1 MSISSPIDDP
11 DEIRDP
17 EARRGEQQRAVGAL
31 LTRLW
36 EAAPA
41 WRRRLEESGLSPS
54 DFGHPDALTRLAPT
68 AKSDLVTL
76 QTEDPPFGGFFIGD
90 LTASSRIFMSPGPI
104 YDAQLGTA
112 DIGGFARGLRAG
124 GLTRGDIVLNTFAY
138 HLTPAGHA
146 FESGA
151 LSLGCVVIPAGT
163 GNTEQQ
169 ARLLKDLPVTG
180 YMGTP
185 SFLAML
191 VERADW
197 NFRTACVA
205 AEKLTDDERAVLE
218 SRGGR
223 VSQLYGTADLGYL
236 AGECAART
244 GMHLTEDKVIEIL
257 DPATGEPVPDGELG
271 QATVTTFSPA
281 YPFLRL
287 ATGDLTRV
295 VSREPCVCGR
305 TSPRI
310 AGVLGRVGPGV
321 KVRGMF
327 VYEHQVRAALS
338 HHGLSTGRLVVGRT
352 AGQDTLTLQI
362 AEPLGEAQQADLLRS
377 LRDEIK
383 LRAEIEIVPE
393 IDAEAPLLV
402 DAREIWQA

>member
-1 MSISSPIDDP
+1 MNDYSTLH
-11 DEIRDP
+11 DP
-17 EARRGEQQRAVGAL
+17 EETRRPQERREDQQRRVTAL
-31 LTRLW
+31 LANLW

-41 WRRRLEESGLSPS
+41 WRRRLEGSNVSPA
-54 DFGHPDALTRLAPT
+54 DFGAPDVLTRLTPV
-68 AKSDLVTL
+68 AKSDLAAL
-76 QTEDPPFGGFFIGD
+76 QEEDPPFGGFFLGD
-90 LTASSRIFMSPGPI
+90 LRASSRIFMSPGPI
-104 YDAQLGTA
+104 YDAQLGTT

-151 LSLGCVVIPAGT
+151 LSLGCVVVPAGT

-185 SFLAML
+185 SFLGTL
-191 VERADW
+191 IERADW
-197 NFRTACVA
+197 RFKTACVA

-218 SRGGR
+218 SRGGH

-236 AGECAART
+236 AGECEARA

-257 DPATGEPVPDGELG
+257 DPATGQPVPEGEIG
-271 QATVTTFSPA
+271 EVAVTTFSPT
-281 YPFLRL
+281 YPFVRL
-287 ATGDLTRV
+287 TTGDLTRV
-295 VSREPCVCGR
+295 VSSEVCECGR
-305 TSPRI
+305 TSARI

-327 VYEHQVRAALS
+327 VYEHHVRAALS
-338 HHGLSTGRLVVGRT
+338 RHGLSVGRLVIRRM
-352 AGQDTLTLQI
+352 AGQDTLTLEI
-362 AEPLGEAQQADLLRS
+362 VDPLSDEQQADMLRT

-393 IDAEAPLLV
+393 VDAQTPQLV

>member
-1 MSISSPIDDP
+1 MTAPST
-11 DEIRDP
+11 EHDP
-17 EARRGEQQRAVGAL
+17 EETRSPETRREERQRKISGL
-31 LTRLW
+31 LAGLW
-36 EAAPA
+36 QAAPA
-41 WRRRLEESGLSPS
+41 WRQRLQESGLTPS
-54 DFGHPDALTRLAPT
+54 DFGQSDVLTRLTPI

-76 QTEDPPFGGFFIGD
+76 QAADPPFGGLFVGD

-104 YDAQLGTA
+104 YEAQLGTT

-163 GNTEQQ
+163 GNTEHQ
-169 ARLLKDLPVTG
+169 ARLLTDLPVTG

-185 SFLAML
+185 SFLATL

-197 NFRTACVA
+197 RFRTACVA

-236 AGECAART
+236 AGECEARS
-244 GMHLTEDKVIEIL
+244 GMHLTEDKVIEVL
-257 DPATGEPVPDGELG
+257 DTATGEPVNDGEVG
-271 QATVTTFSPA
+271 QAVVTTFSPT

-295 VSREPCVCGR
+295 VSRDTCECGR
-305 TSPRI
+305 TSVRI

-327 VYEHQVRAALS
+327 VYEHEVRNALS
-338 HHGLSTGRLVVGRT
+338 RHGLSAGRLVIGRT
-352 AGQDTLTLQI
+352 AGQDTLTLEIDQ
-362 AEPLGEAQQADLLRS
+362 PLTHEQQVELLRT
-377 LRDEIK
+377 LREEIK
-383 LRAEIEIVPE
+383 LRAELEIVPE
-393 IDAEAPLLV
+393 VDTAGPLLH

>member
-1 MSISSPIDDP
+1 MNDFSTLH
-11 DEIRDP
+11 DP
-17 EARRGEQQRAVGAL
+17 EETRRPRERFEDQQRRVTAL
-31 LTRLW
+31 LANLW
-36 EAAPA
+36 DAAPA
-41 WRRRLEESGLSPS
+41 WRRRLEGSNVSPA
-54 DFGHPDALTRLAPT
+54 DFGAPDVLTRLTPV
-68 AKSDLVTL
+68 AKSDLASL
-76 QTEDPPFGGFFIGD
+76 QVEDPPFGGFFIGD
-90 LTASSRIFMSPGPI
+90 LGASSRIFMSPGPI
-104 YDAQLGTA
+104 YDAQLGTT

-151 LSLGCVVIPAGT
+151 LSLGCVVVPAGT

-169 ARLLKDLPVTG
+169 VRLIKDLPVTG

-185 SFLAML
+185 SFLGTL

-197 NFRTACVA
+197 RFKTACVA
-205 AEKLTDDERAVLE
+205 AEKLTEEERAVLE
-218 SRGGR
+218 SRGGH

-236 AGECAART
+236 AGECEARA

-257 DPATGEPVPDGELG
+257 DPATGQPVPEGEIG
-271 QATVTTFSPA
+271 QVAVTTFSPT
-281 YPFLRL
+281 YPFVRL
-287 ATGDLTRV
+287 TTGDLTRV
-295 VSREPCVCGR
+295 VSSEVCECGR
-305 TSPRI
+305 TSARI

-327 VYEHQVRAALS
+327 VYEHHVRAALS
-338 HHGLSTGRLVVGRT
+338 RHGLGVGRLVVRRA
-352 AGQDTLTLQI
+352 AGQDTLTLEI
-362 AEPLGEAQQADLLRS
+362 VEPLSDEQQAALLRT

-393 IDAEAPLLV
+393 VDAQNPQLV

>member
-1 MSISSPIDDP
+1 MSDSPTLH
-11 DEIRDP
+11 DP
-17 EARRGEQQRAVGAL
+17 EETRRPEERREDQQQRVTAL
-31 LTRLW
+31 LANLW
-36 EAAPA
+36 DAAPA
-41 WRRRLEESGLSPS
+41 WRRRLEGSNVSPA
-54 DFGHPDALTRLAPT
+54 DFGDPDVLTRLAPV
-68 AKSDLVTL
+68 AKSDLAAL
-76 QTEDPPFGGFFIGD
+76 QMEDPPFGGFFIGD
-90 LTASSRIFMSPGPI
+90 MSASSRIFMSPGPI
-104 YDAQLGTA
+104 YDAQLGTS

-124 GLTRGDIVLNTFAY
+124 GLTRRDIVLNTFAY

-151 LSLGCVVIPAGT
+151 LSLGCVVVPAGT

-185 SFLAML
+185 SFLGTL
-191 VERADW
+191 IERADW
-197 NFRTACVA
+197 RFKTACVA
-205 AEKLTDDERAVLE
+205 AEKLTEDERAVLE
-218 SRGGR
+218 SRGGH

-236 AGECAART
+236 AGECEARA

-257 DPATGEPVPDGELG
+257 DPATGQPVSEGEIG
-271 QATVTTFSPA
+271 QVAVTTFSPT
-281 YPFLRL
+281 YPFVRL
-287 ATGDLTRV
+287 TTGDLTRV
-295 VSREPCVCGR
+295 VSSEVCQCGR
-305 TSPRI
+305 TSTRI

-327 VYEHQVRAALS
+327 VYEHHVRAALS
-338 HHGLSTGRLVVGRT
+338 RHGLALGRLVIRRT
-352 AGQDTLTLQI
+352 AGQDTLTLEI
-362 AEPLGEAQQADLLRS
+362 VESLSDELQADLLRT

-393 IDAEAPLLV
+393 IDADAPQLV

>member
-1 MSISSPIDDP
+1 MNLPPILDDADETRSPESRREEHRREISI
-11 DEIRDP
+11 
-17 EARRGEQQRAVGAL
+17 L
-31 LTRLW
+31 LTRMW

-41 WRRRLEESGLSPS
+41 WRRRLEQSGVAPS
-54 DFGHPDALTRLAPT
+54 DFGVPDVLTRLAPI
-68 AKSDLVTL
+68 AKSDLVAL
-76 QTEDPPFGGFFIGD
+76 QAEDPPFGGFFIGD

-104 YDAQLGTA
+104 YDPQLGTT

-169 ARLLKDLPVTG
+169 AMLLKDLPVTG

-185 SFLAML
+185 SFLATL

-197 NFRTACVA
+197 RFRTACVA
-205 AEKLTDDERAVLE
+205 AEKLTEEERAVLE

-236 AGECAART
+236 AGECAARS

-257 DPATGEPVPDGELG
+257 EPTTGDPVADGELG
-271 QATVTTFSPA
+271 QVTVTTFSPT

-295 VSREPCVCGR
+295 VSREPCECGR

-321 KVRGMF
+321 KIRGMF
-327 VYEHQVRAALS
+327 VYEHQVRTALS
-338 HHGLSTGRLVVGRT
+338 RYGLAAGRLMIGRT

-362 AEPLGEAQQADLLRS
+362 AEPLTEDQQADLLRT
-377 LRDEIK
+377 LREEIK
-383 LRAEIEIVPE
+383 LRAEVEIVPE
-393 IDAEAPLLV
+393 VDAQAPLLV

>member
-1 MSISSPIDDP
+1 MSDSPTLH
-11 DEIRDP
+11 DP
-17 EARRGEQQRAVGAL
+17 EETRRPEERREDQQQRVTAL
-31 LTRLW
+31 LANLW
-36 EAAPA
+36 DAAPA
-41 WRRRLEESGLSPS
+41 WRRRLEGSNVSPA
-54 DFGHPDALTRLAPT
+54 DFGDPDVLTRLAPV
-68 AKSDLVTL
+68 AKSDLAAL
-76 QTEDPPFGGFFIGD
+76 QMEDPPFGGFFIGD
-90 LTASSRIFMSPGPI
+90 LSASSRIFMSPGPI
-104 YDAQLGTA
+104 YDAQLGTS

-124 GLTRGDIVLNTFAY
+124 GLTRRDIVLNTFAY

-151 LSLGCVVIPAGT
+151 LSLGCVVVPAGT

-185 SFLAML
+185 SFLGTL
-191 VERADW
+191 IERADW
-197 NFRTACVA
+197 RFKTACVA
-205 AEKLTDDERAVLE
+205 AEKLTEDERAVLE
-218 SRGGR
+218 SRGGH

-236 AGECAART
+236 AGECEARA

-257 DPATGEPVPDGELG
+257 DPATGQPVSEGEIG
-271 QATVTTFSPA
+271 QVAVTTFSPT
-281 YPFLRL
+281 YPFVRL
-287 ATGDLTRV
+287 TTGDLTRV
-295 VSREPCVCGR
+295 VSSEVCQCGR
-305 TSPRI
+305 TSTRI

-327 VYEHQVRAALS
+327 VYEHHVRAALS
-338 HHGLSTGRLVVGRT
+338 RHGLALGRLVIRRT
-352 AGQDTLTLQI
+352 AGQDTLTLEI
-362 AEPLGEAQQADLLRS
+362 VESLSDELQADLLRT

-393 IDAEAPLLV
+393 IDADAPQLV

>member
-1 MSISSPIDDP
+1 MTVTPGGADP
-11 DEIRDP
+11 DEVRAP
-17 EARRGEQQRAVGAL
+17 ETRRTEQHRRISAL
-31 LTRLW
+31 LEGLW
-36 EAAPA
+36 QAAPA
-41 WRRRLEESGLSPS
+41 WQQRLEESGLTPS
-54 DFGHPDALTRLAPT
+54 DFGQPDVLTRLTPI
-68 AKSDLVTL
+68 AKNDLVTL
-76 QTEDPPFGGFFIGD
+76 QAGDPPFGGLFVGD

-104 YDAQLGTA
+104 YDAQLGTT

-124 GLTRGDIVLNTFAY
+124 GLRRGDIVLNTFAY

-151 LSLGCVVIPAGT
+151 MSLGCVVIPAGT

-185 SFLAML
+185 SFLATL

-197 NFRTACVA
+197 RFRTACVA
-205 AEKLTDDERAVLE
+205 AEKLTEDERAALE

-236 AGECAART
+236 AGECEARS
-244 GMHLTEDKVIEIL
+244 GMHLTEDKVIEVL
-257 DPATGEPVPDGELG
+257 DPVTGQPVDDGEVG
-271 QATVTTFSPA
+271 QVVVTTFSST

-287 ATGDLTRV
+287 ATGDLTQV
-295 VSREPCVCGR
+295 ISRETCECGR

-321 KVRGMF
+321 KIRGMF

-338 HHGLSTGRLVVGRT
+338 RHGLAAGRLVIGRT

-362 AEPLGEAQQADLLRS
+362 DQSLAPEQQTDLLRT
-377 LRDEIK
+377 LREEIK
-383 LRAEIEIVPE
+383 LRADVEIVPE
-393 IDAEAPLLV
+393 VDTEGPLLH

>member
-1 MSISSPIDDP
+1 MTPSSLHDDP
-11 DEIRDP
+11 DETRTP
-17 EARRGEQQRAVGAL
+17 EQRREDQRQRIGAL

-36 EAAPA
+36 DAAPA
-41 WRRRLEESGLSPS
+41 WRNRLEQAGLTPS
-54 DFGHPDALTRLAPT
+54 ELGTVDALSRLTPI

-76 QTEDPPFGGFFIGD
+76 QAKEPPFGGFFIGD

-104 YDAQLGTA
+104 YDAQLGTT

-169 ARLLKDLPVTG
+169 ARLLKDVPVTG

-185 SFLAML
+185 SFLATL

-197 NFRTACVA
+197 HFRTACVA
-205 AEKLTDDERAVLE
+205 AEKLTEDERAVLE
-218 SRGGR
+218 SRGGH

-236 AGECAART
+236 AGECVARS
-244 GMHLTEDKVIEIL
+244 GMHLTEDKVVEIL
-257 DPATGEPVPDGELG
+257 DPTTGDPVTDGELG
-271 QATVTTFSPA
+271 QVTVTTFSPT

-287 ATGDLTRV
+287 ATGDLTRI
-295 VSREPCVCGR
+295 VSREPCACGR

-327 VYEHQVRAALS
+327 VYEHQVGAALS
-338 HHGLSTGRLVVGRT
+338 RCGLDAGRLVIGRT

-362 AEPLGEAQQADLLRS
+362 AEPLGAQQEAELVRVLRE
-377 LRDEIK
+377 EIK
-383 LRAEIEIVPE
+383 LRADVEIVSELDPQS
-393 IDAEAPLLV
+393 PLLV

>member
-1 MSISSPIDDP
+1 MNDSSTLHDP
-11 DEIRDP
+11 DETRRP
-17 EARRGEQQRAVGAL
+17 EERCEDQQRRVTAL
-31 LTRLW
+31 LANLW

-41 WRRRLEESGLSPS
+41 WRRRLEGSNVSPA
-54 DFGHPDALTRLAPT
+54 DFGAPDVLTRLTPI
-68 AKSDLVTL
+68 AKSDLAAL
-76 QTEDPPFGGFFIGD
+76 QVEDPPFGGFFIGD
-90 LTASSRIFMSPGPI
+90 LTSSSRIFMSPGPI
-104 YDAQLGTA
+104 YDAQLGTT

-124 GLTRGDIVLNTFAY
+124 GLARGDIVLNTFAY

-151 LSLGCVVIPAGT
+151 LSLGCVVVPAGT

-185 SFLAML
+185 SFLRML
-191 VERADW
+191 VEGADW
-197 NFRTACVA
+197 RFKTACVA
-205 AEKLTDDERAVLE
+205 AEKLTEDERAVLE

-236 AGECAART
+236 AGECEARS

-257 DPATGEPVPDGELG
+257 DPATGEPVPDGEIG
-271 QATVTTFSPA
+271 QVAVTTFSPT
-281 YPFLRL
+281 YPFVRL
-287 ATGDLTRV
+287 TTGDLTRV
-295 VSREPCVCGR
+295 VSTEMCECGR
-305 TSPRI
+305 TSARI

-327 VYEHQVRAALS
+327 VYEDHVRAALS
-338 HHGLSTGRLVVGRT
+338 RHGLGAGRLVIRRT
-352 AGQDTLTLQI
+352 AGQDTLTLEI
-362 AEPLGEAQQADLLRS
+362 VEPLSDEQQADLLRT
-377 LRDEIK
+377 LRDAIK

-393 IDAEAPLLV
+393 VDAEPPQLV

>member
-1 MSISSPIDDP
+1 MNASTLHDP
-11 DEIRDP
+11 DETRRP
-17 EARRGEQQRAVGAL
+17 EERRKDQQRRVAAL
-31 LTRLW
+31 LATLW

-41 WRRRLEESGLSPS
+41 WRRRLEGSAVSPD
-54 DFGHPDALTRLAPT
+54 DFGTPDVLSRLTPI
-68 AKSDLVTL
+68 AKSDLAAL
-76 QTEDPPFGGFFIGD
+76 QVEDPPFGGFFVGD
-90 LTASSRIFMSPGPI
+90 LSASSRIFMSPGPI
-104 YDAQLGTA
+104 YDAQLGTT

-124 GLTRGDIVLNTFAY
+124 GLTRGDVVLNTFAY

-151 LSLGCVVIPAGT
+151 LSLGCVVVPAGT

-185 SFLAML
+185 SFLGML

-197 NFRTACVA
+197 RFKSACVA
-205 AEKLTDDERAVLE
+205 AEKLTEDERAVLE
-218 SRGGR
+218 SRGGH

-236 AGECAART
+236 AGECEARA
-244 GMHLTEDKVIEIL
+244 GLHLTEDKVIEIL
-257 DPATGEPVPDGELG
+257 DPATGRPVPEGDIG
-271 QATVTTFSPA
+271 QVTVTTFSPT

-287 ATGDLTRV
+287 TTGDLTRV
-295 VSREPCVCGR
+295 VSSEVCECGR
-305 TSPRI
+305 TSARI

-327 VYEHQVRAALS
+327 VYEHNVRAALTR
-338 HHGLSTGRLVVGRT
+338 HGLGVGRLVIRRT
-352 AGQDTLTLQI
+352 AGQDTLTLEI
-362 AEPLGEAQQADLLRS
+362 AEPLSEEQQADLLRT

-383 LRAEIEIVPE
+383 LRAEIEVIPE
-393 IDAEAPLLV
+393 VDAETPQIV

>member
-1 MSISSPIDDP
+1 MNVPSTLDDSDETRSP
-11 DEIRDP
+11 E
-17 EARRGEQQRAVGAL
+17 RRREEHQRGICSL

-41 WRRRLEESGLSPS
+41 WRRRLEQSGLTPS
-54 DFGHPDALTRLAPT
+54 DFGLPDVLTRLTPI
-68 AKSDLVTL
+68 AKSDLVSL
-76 QTEDPPFGGFFIGD
+76 QAEDPPFGGFFIGD
-90 LTASSRIFMSPGPI
+90 LSASSRIFMSPGPI
-104 YDAQLGTA
+104 YDAQLGTT

-124 GLTRGDIVLNTFAY
+124 GLARGDIVLNTFAY

-169 ARLLKDLPVTG
+169 AKLLKDLPVTG

-185 SFLAML
+185 SFLATL

-197 NFRTACVA
+197 RFKTACVA
-205 AEKLTDDERAVLE
+205 AEKLTEEERAVLE

-236 AGECAART
+236 AGECAARS
-244 GMHLTEDKVIEIL
+244 GMHLTEDKVVEVL

-271 QATVTTFSPA
+271 QAVVTTFSPT

-295 VSREPCVCGR
+295 VSREPCECGR

-327 VYEHQVRAALS
+327 VYEHQVRTALS
-338 HHGLSTGRLVVGRT
+338 RCGLAAGRLVIGRT
-352 AGQDTLTLQI
+352 AGQDTLKLQI
-362 AEPLGEAQQADLLRS
+362 AEPLTEGQLADLSRTLRE
-377 LRDEIK
+377 EIK
-383 LRAEIEIVPE
+383 LRAEVEIVPE
-393 IDAEAPLLV
+393 IDAQAPLLV

>member
-1 MSISSPIDDP
+1 MNGSSTLH
-11 DEIRDP
+11 DP
-17 EARRGEQQRAVGAL
+17 EETRRPQERREDQQRRVTAL
-31 LTRLW
+31 LANLW
-36 EAAPA
+36 DAAPA
-41 WRRRLEESGLSPS
+41 WRRRLEGSNVSPA
-54 DFGHPDALTRLAPT
+54 DFGAPDVLTRLTPV
-68 AKSDLVTL
+68 AKSDLATL
-76 QTEDPPFGGFFIGD
+76 QAEDPPFGGFFLGD
-90 LTASSRIFMSPGPI
+90 LSASSRIFMSPGPI
-104 YDAQLGTA
+104 YDAQLGTT

-151 LSLGCVVIPAGT
+151 LSLGCVVVPAGT

-185 SFLAML
+185 SFLGTL
-191 VERADW
+191 IERADW
-197 NFRTACVA
+197 RFKTACVA

-218 SRGGR
+218 SRGGH

-236 AGECAART
+236 AGECEARA

-257 DPATGEPVPDGELG
+257 DPATGQPVPEGEVG
-271 QATVTTFSPA
+271 QVAVTTFSPT
-281 YPFLRL
+281 YPFVRL
-287 ATGDLTRV
+287 TTGDLTRV
-295 VSREPCVCGR
+295 VSSEVCECGR
-305 TSPRI
+305 TSARI

-327 VYEHQVRAALS
+327 VYEHHVRAALS
-338 HHGLSTGRLVVGRT
+338 RHGLSVGRLVIRRT
-352 AGQDTLTLQI
+352 AGQDTLTLEI
-362 AEPLGEAQQADLLRS
+362 VEPLSEEQQGDLLRT

-393 IDAEAPLLV
+393 VDAQASQLV